1 MRTHVKVLGVLQIL
15 FGGFSLLMALGGGVG
30 LSLIGSFVGNSGE
43 PDAETGAAVLSLV
56 AIAIAAFFGLVGAL
70 AVACGIGVVTFKPW
84 ARIFAIVVSALGLF
98 SIPFGTLL
106 GIYGL
111 WVLFNKETEALFK
124 NGGVEAPPA
133 SQI

>member
-15 FGGFSLLMALGGGVG
+15 FGSFSLLMALGGGLG

-56 AIAIAAFFGLVGAL
+56 AVGVAAFFGVVGAL
-70 AVACGIGVVTFKPW
+70 TLACGIGVVTFKSW
-84 ARIFAIVVSALGLF
+84 ARIFAIVMSALGLF

-111 WVLFNKETEALFK
+111 WVLFHKETEALFK
-124 NGGVEAPPA
+124 NGGADPSTPQTV
-133 SQI
+133 